1 MLQFIRYYG
10 KYQSLRGNFG
20 SMPGWGR
27 LLVALLAVPGVV
39 IMLAAILAFV
49 LGLGVLILL
58 TTPVYRLLMAMTASR
73 STTADATS
81 DPFVDVEVSESNF
94 SVNPAPRRQI
104 DVKIVE

>member
-39 IMLAAILAFV
+39 IMLSAILAFV
-49 LGLGVLILL
+49 IGLGVLILL
-58 TTPVYRLLMAMTASR
+58 TTPIYRLLMAMTASR
-73 STTADATS
+73 SATTAAS
-81 DPFVDVEVSESNF
+81 DPFVDAEAVAPDF
-94 SVNPAPRRQI
+94 PVNPAPRRHI